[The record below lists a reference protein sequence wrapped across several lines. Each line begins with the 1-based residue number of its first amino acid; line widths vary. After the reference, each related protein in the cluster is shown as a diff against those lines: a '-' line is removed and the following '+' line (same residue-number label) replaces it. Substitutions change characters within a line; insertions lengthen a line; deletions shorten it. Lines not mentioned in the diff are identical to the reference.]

1 MELNIWEETVS
12 SQDSGAM
19 TNHTGTMALHGYR
32 DSGCMRS
39 PVYGTPVSLSEVA
52 VPLSVLQALISHL
65 HLPQVGPTSQAC

>member
-19 TNHTGTMALHGYR
+19 ANHTGTMVLHGYR

-39 PVYGTPVSLSEVA
+39 LVCGTPVSLPEVA
-52 VPLSVLQALISHL
+52 VPLSGLQALISHF